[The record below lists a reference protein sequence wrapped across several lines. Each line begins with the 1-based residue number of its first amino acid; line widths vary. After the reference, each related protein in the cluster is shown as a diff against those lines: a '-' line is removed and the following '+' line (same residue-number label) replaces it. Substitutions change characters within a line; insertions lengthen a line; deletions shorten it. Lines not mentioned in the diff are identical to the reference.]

1 MSSLFGELAL
11 DHRGRQLN
19 GIGWEIALQLLL
31 KLASSLQGLSGSSK
45 LPLYFVRE
53 IFALSGRRQPAKP
66 GNYTISDIL
75 GSGA

>member
-1 MSSLFGELAL
+1 MGDCFAVAAEA
-11 DHRGRQLN
+11 
-19 GIGWEIALQLLL
+19 
-31 KLASSLQGLSGSSK
+31 SLQFAGIVGLVQVA
-45 LPLYFVRE
+45 LYFVRE